1 MKKGYMKVMILCMAV
16 LLVTSTTSLFAGNKD
31 RSGQAGAPLLLINPW
46 AKGSGWSNVN
56 TSCVTG
62 VEAMYSNV
70 AGMAFTNKTE
80 IILANTFYL
89 VGTGTNLISA
99 GISQKV
105 GQSNSFGLSFQS
117 MNFGKIERT
126 TTDMPEGG
134 AGTYSPSYI
143 LITASYARAFS
154 NSIYGGISLKIINES
169 AQDQSATGVVV
180 DAGIQYVTGKNDN
193 FKFGITLKNI
203 GTKMKYQGDGLAQF
217 VTYPTR
223 PDDKQ
228 FTLQQRAV
236 AIDLPT
242 QLIMG
247 ISYKFIFNPNL
258 DLTIAGN
265 FVSNAYGSDNFGAG
279 FELGVYNIFQLRAG
293 YAYEDGMHKPLDT
306 GRYGEKISTRMG
318 FSCGATIQAPLSKTD
333 KNKTLGIDY
342 SYTPSDPFQGS
353 HTIGLRFSL

>member
-1 MKKGYMKVMILCMAV
+1 MNVIMLFMAV
-16 LLVTSTTSLFAGNKD
+16 LLVSSTTLLFAGNKD
-31 RSGQAGAPLLLINPW
+31 RSGQAGAPLLLVNPW
-46 AKGSGWSNVN
+46 AKGTGWSSVN

-62 VEAMYSNV
+62 LESMYSNV
-70 AGMAFTNKTE
+70 AGLAFTNKTE

-105 GQSNSFGLSFQS
+105 GQANTFGLSFQS
-117 MNFGKIERT
+117 MNFGKIEVT
-126 TTDMPEGG
+126 TENQPEGG
-134 AGTYSPSYI
+134 LGTYSPSFV
-143 LITASYARAFS
+143 LISASYARAFS
-154 NSIYGGISLKIINES
+154 NSIYGGVTLKIVNES
-169 AQDQSATGVVV
+169 AQSQSATGVVV

-203 GTKMKYQGDGLAQF
+203 GTKMKYSGDGLDQF

-247 ISYKFIFNPNL
+247 ISYKFVFTPDL
-258 DLTIAGN
+258 DLTLAAN
-265 FVSNAYGSDNFGAG
+265 FVSNAYGTDTYGGGVEFGA
-279 FELGVYNIFQLRAG
+279 FNIFQIRAG
-293 YAYEDGMHKPLDT
+293 YAYEGGMNKPLDS
-306 GRYGEKISTRMG
+306 GIYGERVTARLG

-342 SYTPSDPFQGS
+342 SYSPSNPFQGS